1 MPYDGKILARARA
14 ELARTR
20 QENEEEQ
27 GRRYRLASSKI
38 EQLGILDS
46 KLRAQMTELVRVTIS
61 KRPDLKQ
68 RIKDIETENLE
79 LQAQRAEMLVEAGF
93 PIDYLDDIYSCK
105 KCHDTGLFEGRQCS
119 CLSRIYNRI
128 LTEELSPLMRSGNES
143 FDNFDL
149 TFYPAEYDFSLS
161 ASPREVM
168 RLVCE
173 RCRRFAEAFP
183 DDGTNLLMQGGTG
196 LGKTYLSACIAKV
209 VSGKGYS
216 VCYDSAAAAFEAFEK
231 QKFSRDPDEAER
243 AAARVSRMLDC
254 DLMILD
260 DLGTEMVTSLTASA
274 LYTLINSRIINRKP
288 IIISTNCSNEEL
300 TRKYNPQICSRIS
313 GEFKT
318 LPFCGSDIRILKK
331 TR

>member
-14 ELARTR
+14 ELARIR

-27 GRRYRLASSKI
+27 SRRYRLASSRI
-38 EQLGILDS
+38 DQLGMLES
-46 KLRAQMTELVRVTIS
+46 KLRSQMTDLVRVTLS
-61 KRPDLKQ
+61 KRPDMQEKI
-68 RIKDIETENLE
+68 REIEAENLE
-79 LQAQRAEMLVEAGF
+79 LQAQKAEMLVEAGF
-93 PIDYLDDIYSCK
+93 PIDYLNDIYSCE
-105 KCHDTGLFEGRQCS
+105 KCHDTGVFEGKQCS
-119 CLSRIYNRI
+119 CLNRIYNHI

-143 FDNFDL
+143 FENFDL
-149 TFYPAEYDFSLS
+149 TYYPAEYDFSLS
-161 ASPREVM
+161 ASPREVV

-173 RCRRFAEAFP
+173 RCRSFADSFP
-183 DDGTNLLMQGGTG
+183 DDQTNLLLQGGTG

-216 VCYDSAAAAFEAFEK
+216 VCYDSAASAFDAFEK

-243 AAARVSRMLDC
+243 AAAKVSRMLDC

-260 DLGTEMVTSLTASA
+260 DLGTEMVTSLTTSA
-274 LYTLINSRIINRKP
+274 LYTLINTRIINRRP
-288 IIISTNCSNEEL
+288 IIISTNCSNDDL
-300 TRKYNPQICSRIS
+300 IRKYNPQICSRIS

-318 LPFCGSDIRILKK
+318 LPFCGNDIRILKK

>member
-1 MPYDGKILARARA
+1 MPYDRSILARARA
-14 ELARTR
+14 ELARDR
-20 QENEEEQ
+20 QENEEELS
-27 GRRYRLASSKI
+27 RRIRLANSRI
-38 EQLGILDS
+38 EQLGILES
-46 KLRAQMTELVRVTIS
+46 KLRSQMTDLVRVTIS
-61 KRPDLKQ
+61 KRPDMLQKI
-68 RIKDIETENLE
+68 REIEEENLE

-93 PIDYLDDIYSCK
+93 PIDYLDDIYSCE
-105 KCHDTGLFEGRQCS
+105 KCHDTGIYEGKPCS
-119 CLSRIYNRI
+119 CVLRRYNRI

-173 RCRRFAEAFP
+173 RCRSFADRFPE
-183 DDGTNLLMQGGTG
+183 DGTNLLMQGGTG
-196 LGKTYLSACIAKV
+196 LGKTYLSACIARV
-209 VSGKGYS
+209 VSAKGYS
-216 VCYDSAAAAFEAFEK
+216 VCYDSAATAFEAFEK
-231 QKFSRDPDEAER
+231 QKFSRDADEAEK
-243 AAARVSRMLDC
+243 ATAKVSRMLDC

-260 DLGTEMVTSLTASA
+260 DLGTEMITSLTISA
-274 LYTLINSRIINRKP
+274 LYTLINTRTINRKP

-300 TRKYNPQICSRIS
+300 TRKYSPQICSRLS

-331 TR
+331 DR